1 MINLT
6 AQQCFDHACQTYER
20 AKAIIADLTAATK
33 EIAEKFNG
41 EIAMRQFDF
50 IAQAIMLNCGVQDG
64 KFNELECVFVEN
76 LTEYG
81 DLMVLINSEMK
92 LQNSEWIDIKWTD
105 IGQLKTENQD
115 KLGVLAAEI
124 VKKYAEDFTFFFSG
138 IDYVDTGR
146 DYYEELQECLFNMI
160 TFVSAVDEGGFDAE
174 KGATEENL
182 RGLTIMKYVFNDTW
196 EENLEKFK
204 AQLG

>member
-1 MINLT
+1 MIKLT
-6 AQQCFDHACQTYER
+6 AQQCFDQACIVYEN
-20 AKAIIADLTAATK
+20 AKSIIGDLTVAAK
-33 EIAEKFNG
+33 EISPEFNG
-41 EIAMRQFDF
+41 EIAMRQFDLL
-50 IAQAIMLNCGVQDG
+50 AQAIMLNCGVQDG

-124 VKKYAEDFTFFFSG
+124 VKKYAQDFTFFFSG

-174 KGATEENL
+174 KGATEENI
-182 RGLTIMKYVFNDTW
+182 RGLTIMKYIFNDTW

>member
-124 VKKYAEDFTFFFSG
+124 VKKYAQDFTFFFSG

-174 KGATEENL
+174 KGATEENI
-182 RGLTIMKYVFNDTW
+182 RGLTIMKYIFNDTW

>member
-64 KFNELECVFVEN
+64 KFNELECVFVKN

-81 DLMVLINSEMK
+81 DLLVLVNGEMK
-92 LQNSEWIDIKWTD
+92 AQNPEWIDIKWTD

-138 IDYVDTGR
+138 IDYVDENR

-174 KGATEENL
+174 KGATEENI
-182 RGLTIMKYVFNDTW
+182 RGLTIMKYIFNDTW
-196 EENLEKFK
+196 EANLEKFK

>member
-1 MINLT
+1 MVKLT
-6 AQQCFDHACQTYER
+6 AQQCFDHACQSYEM
-20 AKAIIADLTAATK
+20 AKGIIADLTAATK
-33 EIAEKFNG
+33 EVTDKFNG

-50 IAQAIMLNCGVQDG
+50 IAQAIMLNCAVQDG
-64 KFNELECVFVEN
+64 KFNELECVFVDN

-81 DLMVLINSEMK
+81 DLLVLVNGEMK
-92 LQNSEWIDIKWTD
+92 AQNPEWIDIKWTD

-138 IDYVDTGR
+138 IDYVDENR
-146 DYYEELQECLFNMI
+146 DYFEELQGCLFNMI
-160 TFVSAVDEGGFDAE
+160 TLISAVDEGGFDAE
-174 KGATEENL
+174 AGATEENL
-182 RGLTIMKYVFNDTW
+182 RGLAIMKYLFNDTW
-196 EENLEKFK
+196 EANLEKFK